1 MQPISNQN
9 TTTMPSITIKNIP
22 DEVYDRI
29 KLRAETNRRSI
40 NSEIIECL
48 DLITR
53 PSQVNAEIV
62 RYEAKRLR
70 DSIKGNIRERDV
82 KSAIRKGR
90 S

>member
-1 MQPISNQN
+1 
-9 TTTMPSITIKNIP
+9 MPSITIKNIP

-48 DLITR
+48 DQITR
-53 PSQVNAEIV
+53 SSQVNAEFV

-70 DSIKGNIRERDV
+70 DSVKVKIKEEDV

>member
-1 MQPISNQN
+1 
-9 TTTMPSITIKNIP
+9 MPSITIKNIP

-48 DLITR
+48 DQITR
-53 PSQVNAEIV
+53 PSQVNADIV

-70 DSIKGNIRERDV
+70 DSIKVKIKEEDV
-82 KSAIRKGR
+82 KSAIRQGR

>member
-1 MQPISNQN
+1 
-9 TTTMPSITIKNIP
+9 MPNITIKNIP